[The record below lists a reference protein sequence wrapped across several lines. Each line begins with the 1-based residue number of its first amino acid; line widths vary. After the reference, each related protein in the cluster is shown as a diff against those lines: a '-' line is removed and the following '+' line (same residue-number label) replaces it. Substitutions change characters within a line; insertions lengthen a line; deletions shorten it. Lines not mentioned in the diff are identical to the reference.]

1 MIFNLIYLPSLGK
14 YIYRSLLATIAIAL
28 IFEVFA
34 GTSFGMYYGGWT
46 GTFMAYWIV
55 GSFFIGDIPFWVRR
69 KVARLTSKHNG
80 KTVEELKAEGK

>member
-28 IFEVFA
+28 IFEGFA

-46 GTFMAYWIV
+46 GTFMAYWTA
-55 GSFFIGDIPFWVRR
+55 GSFFIVDIPFWVRR
-69 KVARLTSKHNG
+69 KVAKLTNKQ
-80 KTVEELKAEGK
+80 